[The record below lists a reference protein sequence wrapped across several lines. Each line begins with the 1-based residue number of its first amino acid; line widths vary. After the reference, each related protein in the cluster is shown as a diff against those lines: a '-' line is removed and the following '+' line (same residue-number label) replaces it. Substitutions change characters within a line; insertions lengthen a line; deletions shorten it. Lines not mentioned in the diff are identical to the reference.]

1 MHRGTD
7 AAGRVRVSAK
17 PGTGDSGDRS
27 GRPIAIIAGTG
38 PAGMGLALRW
48 ARAGETIIIGS
59 RDPQRAQ
66 QAAAAIQQKAGGKAN
81 IAGMENSDACAAA
94 DILMLTVPFE
104 GQAALLKQLKPSITP
119 GSILIDA
126 TVPLAASVGGRAS
139 RMLGVWQGSAAQQ
152 AAELVPKEVSVVAAF
167 HNLSA
172 ELLNALGDQ
181 GLRDPSLGDR
191 GDAPL
196 DCDVIVCSDD
206 PDAAQLTRDLAMK
219 IPGVRALDGGKLENA
234 RIVEQ
239 ITALLI
245 GLNIRH
251 KGHAGIR
258 ITGLPPAAYR

>member
-1 MHRGTD
+1 MSSNV
-7 AAGRVRVSAK
+7 AAPS
-17 PGTGDSGDRS
+17 
-27 GRPIAIIAGTG
+27 RPIAIIGGTG

-48 ARAGETIIIGS
+48 ARAGESIIIGS
-59 RDPQRAQ
+59 RDEQKAQVAAEAIQRKAGDQ
-66 QAAAAIQQKAGGKAN
+66 ARVSGMPNAAACG
-81 IAGMENSDACAAA
+81 AA
-94 DILMLTVPFE
+94 DILVLTVPFE
-104 GQAALLKQLKPSITP
+104 GQAGILKQLKPSITE

-139 RMLGVWQGSAAQQ
+139 RPLGVWQGSAAQQ
-152 AAELVPKEVSVVAAF
+152 AQELVPKEVSVVAAF

-172 ELLNALGDQ
+172 DLLN
-181 GLRDPSLGDR
+181 

-206 PDAAQLTRDLAMK
+206 PDAAQLTRELTAK
-219 IPGVRALDGGKLENA
+219 IPGVRAIDGGKLENA
-234 RIVEQ
+234 RLVEQ

-251 KGHAGIR
+251 KGHSGIR

>member
-1 MHRGTD
+1 MT
-7 AAGRVRVSAK
+7 
-17 PGTGDSGDRS
+17 
-27 GRPIAIIAGTG
+27 RPIAIIGGTG

-59 RDPQRAQ
+59 RDAARAQ
-66 QAAAAIQQKAGGKAN
+66 QTASAIQQKAGPQSN
-81 IAGMENSDACAAA
+81 VSGMENSAACATA

-104 GQAALLKQLKPSITP
+104 GQAALLKQLKPSITA
-119 GSILIDA
+119 GSILIDT
-126 TVPLAASVGGRAS
+126 TVPLAASLGGRAS
-139 RMLGVWQGSAAQQ
+139 RTIGVWQGSAAQQ
-152 AAELVPKEVSVVAAF
+152 AAELAPKEVSVVAAF

-172 ELLNALGDQ
+172 DLLNDLG
-181 GLRDPSLGDR
+181 SN
-191 GDAPL
+191 GDAPI

-206 PDAAQLTRDLAMK
+206 PDAAQLTRELAAK
-219 IPGVRALDGGKLENA
+219 IPGVRAIDGGKLENA

-258 ITGLPPAAYR
+258 ITGLPPQAYR